1 MSLRGRLSL
10 LGAVAI
16 VAAACTTG
24 GGATTAPSVAP
35 TAAPTTAASA
45 PASEAASPSEAA
57 SVAPIA
63 GGLLDKVLKAGKL
76 VVSTDPNYAPQ
87 SAQKPDGTYEGFDI
101 DVATEIAKRLGV
113 TVDWATPDWA
123 VITAGDWSG
132 RWDAS
137 VGSMTITTDRQK
149 VLDFSDPYYYTP
161 AQMAASTASGIT
173 TLEGLAGKTVCVG
186 EATTYLDWLQG
197 KKLDF
202 GTLSPTTT
210 PPAGVK
216 ATPRRP
222 MPTAR
227 SCGASGRNDFEGFLS
242 SSTTVDGRDQG
253 RAAADQGRRPG
264 LRRAA
269 RRGRRQERPRSDG
282 LRRRGHPD
290 RPGHARRRHAV
301 GHVHQVVRP
310 RPDQGA
316 DAVGFAPT
324 LSLDGGADRRPH
336 RSFREG

>member
-16 VAAACTTG
+16 VAGACTTG
-24 GGATTAPSVAP
+24 GGATTAPSTAP
-35 TAAPTTAASA
+35 TAAPTAAASEAASA
-45 PASEAASPSEAA
+45 PASEAASPSAAA

-87 SAQKPDGTYEGFDI
+87 SAQKPDGTFEGFDI

-123 VITAGDWSG
+123 LITAGGWSG

-161 AQMAASTASGIT
+161 AQMTASKASGIT
-173 TLEGLAGKTVCVG
+173 TLEGMAGKTVCVG

-216 ATPRRP
+216 VTTQKTDAQCPQLW
-222 MPTAR
+222 
-227 SCGASGRNDFEGFLS
+227 GAGRNDFEGFLS
-242 SSTTVDGRDQG
+242 SSTTVAGASKAGLPLVKVGDPVYEEPLAVAVDKSGPDPTDFVTAVTAIVQAMHADGTLT
-253 RAAADQGRRPG
+253 AMSNKWFG
-264 LRRAA
+264 LDLT
-269 RRGRRQERPRSDG
+269 QP
-282 LRRRGHPD
+282 
-290 RPGHARRRHAV
+290 
-301 GHVHQVVRP
+301 
-310 RPDQGA
+310 
-316 DAVGFAPT
+316 PT
-324 LSLDGGADRRPH
+324 P
-336 RSFREG
+336 